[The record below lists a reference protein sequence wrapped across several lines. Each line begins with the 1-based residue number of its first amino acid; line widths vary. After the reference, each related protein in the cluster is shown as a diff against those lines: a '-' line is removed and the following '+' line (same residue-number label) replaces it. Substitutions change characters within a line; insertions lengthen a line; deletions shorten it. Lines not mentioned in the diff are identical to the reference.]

1 MATTEI
7 FGKEY
12 QIIEGF
18 VTAPSGESIKVFK
31 PRSLV
36 NGRRVNM
43 AQVLEI
49 VRDYFQEGKSGS
61 QIAKIIDKDSDTIGR
76 YKK

>member
-1 MATTEI
+1 MQSIEI

-12 QIIEGF
+12 QVIDGF
-18 VTAPSGESIKVFK
+18 ITAPNGETIKVFK

-61 QIAKIIDKDSDTIGR
+61 QIAKIINIHKNRVS
-76 YKK
+76 